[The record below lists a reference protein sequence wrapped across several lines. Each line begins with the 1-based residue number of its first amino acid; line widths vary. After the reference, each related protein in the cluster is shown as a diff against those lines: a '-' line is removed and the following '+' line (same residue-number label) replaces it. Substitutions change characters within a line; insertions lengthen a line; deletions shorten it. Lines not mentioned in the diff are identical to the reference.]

1 MRAVIQRVSKA
12 SVEIDK
18 KLIGEIG
25 NGFVV
30 LLGITLDDDWK
41 DAEYLAAKTAN
52 LRVFEDDLGKM
63 NVSLLEKM
71 GEVLAI
77 SQFTLY
83 SDTRKG
89 RRPSFI
95 KAAPPEKAEPLYD
108 SYIIYLQPGWN
119 QYRHGVLWRYVT
131 FLAPGLRRVCR
142 IMIEEHFPIPK
153 YFLMRLFYP

>member
-12 SVEIDK
+12 SVEIDN

-25 NGFVV
+25 SGFVV
-30 LLGITLDDDWK
+30 LLGITLDDDLD
-41 DAEYLAAKTAN
+41 DAVYRANKTAN

-63 NVSLLEKM
+63 NVSLLEKR
-71 GEVLAI
+71 GEILAI

-95 KAAPPEKAEPLYD
+95 KAAPPEKAEPLYEY
-108 SYIIYLQPGWN
+108 YIKYL
-119 QYRHGVLWRYVT
+119 
-131 FLAPGLRRVCR
+131 
-142 IMIEEHFPIPK
+142 K
-153 YFLMRLFYP
+153 

>member
-12 SVEIDK
+12 SVEIDNN
-18 KLIGEIG
+18 LIAEIG

-30 LLGITLDDDWK
+30 LLGITLDDDRK

-95 KAAPPEKAEPLYD
+95 KAAPPEKAEPLYN
-108 SYIIYLQPGWN
+108 SYIKYLKDFNIKVVTGIFGAMMMVNIHNDGPVTIIIDSTD
-119 QYRHGVLWRYVT
+119 RHR
-131 FLAPGLRRVCR
+131 PR
-142 IMIEEHFPIPK
+142 K
-153 YFLMRLFYP
+153 